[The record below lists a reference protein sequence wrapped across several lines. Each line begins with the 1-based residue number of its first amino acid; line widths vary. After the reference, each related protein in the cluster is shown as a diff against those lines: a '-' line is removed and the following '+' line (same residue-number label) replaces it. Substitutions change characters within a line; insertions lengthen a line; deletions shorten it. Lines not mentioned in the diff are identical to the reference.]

1 MNTTF
6 ANANAGISRGKIRTG
21 VFSRCAACLLAPAW
35 LSLTAPAQSAIDWHT
50 LDGGGGTST
59 GGVYSVSATIGQ
71 PDAGVTLTNGPYALT
86 GGFWGLPATVAVPGS
101 PTLAIQSGN
110 NSLTVSWSVTAAD
123 FCLETTYDLSP
134 PVVWQQVTSG
144 IVTNGAVY
152 VFSLTNT
159 TTPKQFFRLAFPCST
174 APAPVALAMQLNS
187 GQLTVSWPGS
197 AFRLETTFSLAPPVV
212 WQTISDGIQQGEG
225 FSMVT
230 FTNNPNIPSQFFRLT
245 FP

>member
-1 MNTTF
+1 MKTTF
-6 ANANAGISRGKIRTG
+6 AKAESRKQRLRTG
-21 VFSRCAACLLAPAW
+21 VFSRCAAGMLASAY

-59 GGVYSVSATIGQ
+59 GGVYSVSATLGQ

-174 APAPVALAMQLNS
+174 APAPMALSMQSNS
-187 GQLTVSWPGS
+187 GQMTVSWPDS

-212 WQTISDGIQQGEG
+212 WQTISEGIQQGDG
-225 FSMVT
+225 FNTVT
-230 FTNNPNIPSQFFRLT
+230 FTNHPDIPSQFFRLAY
-245 FP
+245 P